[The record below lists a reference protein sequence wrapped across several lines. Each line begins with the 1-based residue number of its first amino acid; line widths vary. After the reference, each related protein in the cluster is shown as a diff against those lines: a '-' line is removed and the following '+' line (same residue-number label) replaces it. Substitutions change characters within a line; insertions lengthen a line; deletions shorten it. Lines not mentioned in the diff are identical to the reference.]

1 MTVPFLACMA
11 ATAAFYALPPRVL
24 PSIHVVEGGVPGS
37 VHRNTDGSEDLGVMQ
52 INTLWIAPIA
62 RVTRMAAPAV
72 RARLIADPCFNIAA
86 SGAVM
91 RTYLHESRGDL
102 MMAVGY
108 YHSHTPVL
116 GRDYLERVTGAA
128 RALFGGGSARDA
140 SGQGTR
146 APSLARTIA
155 MSHHPN
161 VYVSAAEAS
170 P

>member
-1 MTVPFLACMA
+1 
-11 ATAAFYALPPRVL
+11 
-24 PSIHVVEGGVPGS
+24 
-37 VHRNTDGSEDLGVMQ
+37 
-52 INTLWIAPIA
+52 
-62 RVTRMAAPAV
+62 MAAPAV

-102 MMAVGY
+102 MTAVGY
-108 YHSHTPVL
+108 YHSHTPML

-155 MSHHPN
+155 TSHHPN

>member
-1 MTVPFLACMA
+1 MAVPFLACMA

-24 PSIHVVEGGVPGS
+24 PSIHVIEGGVPGS
-37 VHRNTDGSEDLGVMQ
+37 VHRNANGSEDLGVMQ
-52 INTLWIAPIA
+52 INTIWVGPIA
-62 RVTRMAAPAV
+62 RVTRMDAPAV

-91 RTYLHESRGDL
+91 RTYLHESQGDL
-102 MMAVGY
+102 MAAVGY

-128 RALFGGGSARDA
+128 RTLFGGRPPQGVRVMRP
-140 SGQGTR
+140 GQDVG
-146 APSLARTIA
+146 
-155 MSHHPN
+155 SHHTN
-161 VYVSAAEAS
+161 VYASAGGAA